1 MRFSFRRKAQVRTNI
16 LFIFIKSVPNAK
28 ETPKERICV
37 VPTHRKPKLY
47 KSGHSLVPLSA
58 HILSYGFSMPCK
70 RQALIFSLPSHP
82 HQARFYRCAL
92 FFEFGSFIWLCLTSF
107 TAAPLICNLQL
118 TYRVSAVCF
127 AWLCNVIP
135 LICRQAQK
143 LHTQKTPEHF
153 TTKCSGVFVLSS
165 SLTAQRSPRPQQERP
180 WEALQLLRRSVRAC
194 W

>member
-28 ETPKERICV
+28 ETPKERG
-37 VPTHRKPKLY
+37 RKPKPN
-47 KSGHSLVPLSA
+47 KSGHSPLSPTVSPL
-58 HILSYGFSMPCK
+58 HS
-70 RQALIFSLPSHP
+70 FSLPSHP

-135 LICRQAQK
+135 LICRQ
-143 LHTQKTPEHF
+143 TQNSIHNKKTPEHF
-153 TTKCSGVFVLSS
+153 TTKCSGVSVLSS
-165 SLTAQRSPRPQQERP
+165 SLTAQQLPRPQQERP

>member
-1 MRFSFRRKAQVRTNI
+1 MRFSFRRKAQVRTNT

-28 ETPKERICV
+28 ETPNGRGGKV
-37 VPTHRKPKLY
+37 KPY
-47 KSGHSLVPLSA
+47 KSGHSPLSPTVSPL
-58 HILSYGFSMPCK
+58 HS
-70 RQALIFSLPSHP
+70 FSLPSHP

-143 LHTQKTPEHF
+143 LHTQKNSRIFHIEMFGSFRIIIKPYSSAITSTSARTPLGSF
-153 TTKCSGVFVLSS
+153 ATST
-165 SLTAQRSPRPQQERP
+165 QER
-180 WEALQLLRRSVRAC
+180 AGLLVKYSP
-194 W
+194 